1 MHRISRSEKAPGS
14 ALLKG
19 GKLNMSQI
27 KTRSI
32 EKIEHRMD
40 GINPK
45 SLRYQVLQSVKD
57 FKTSWIG
64 LGQALYTVWK
74 DKLYKEWGYNQFDTY
89 TSKEIGVRKQTAM
102 KLLKSYYFLEK
113 EEPEYLG
120 KNPEDI
126 APAKV
131 LSYETVNA
139 LRLASKRKDID
150 RADYVRM
157 KENILES
164 GKDAQGVKAT
174 LTQLIKER
182 DELEPEEAHAKRRM
196 AVIKRLVSLLRS
208 VRQEIKITKLL
219 PAGIIKDADRLISKL
234 ESEISS

>member
-1 MHRISRSEKAPGS
+1 MSR
-14 ALLKG
+14 
-19 GKLNMSQI
+19 I
-27 KTRSI
+27 KTKSI
-32 EKIEHRMD
+32 ENIERRMD
-40 GINPK
+40 GIDSK
-45 SLRYQVLQSVKD
+45 SLRYQVLQNVKD

-89 TSKEIGVRKQTAM
+89 TSKEIGVRKATAM

-113 EEPEYLG
+113 EEPKYLG

-126 APAKV
+126 TPAKV
-131 LSYETVNA
+131 PSYETVDA

-157 KENILES
+157 KENVLES
-164 GKDAQGVKAT
+164 GKDTRDVRAA
-174 LTQLIKER
+174 LTQLIKKRE
-182 DELEPEEAHAKRRM
+182 ELEPEEARAKRRM
-196 AVIKRLVSLLRS
+196 AVIKRLISLLKS

-219 PAGIIKDADRLISKL
+219 PVEIIKDADRLINKL